1 MTGSVSLGVS
11 FRVIVNQESLNMA
24 ESVGNVTRHR
34 KAPIVVKIGDSY
46 KLVYVPVVSGMSLAH
61 HYQRHLAKAAHD
73 MGLNVTRM
81 SLLGYFMKFADNKII
96 ENYYS
101 EIYNN
106 EENIKDIF
114 KKLGNKKIK
123 NKVLEEHPEYLCKIE
138 KRIVED
144 CVVADVGGFLY
155 TEGPVKR
162 TSRFNFSYLV
172 PTHDAIETGSV
183 STVPQL
189 HVRFTPEAKAKEQL
203 PYYNDNSSAL
213 YTATFLLEV
222 DGISKLE
229 VCQALSRNPG
239 DNSESLPESLGKDE
253 QAKRF
258 EASVKALI
266 AMLGNLAFGAKRSR
280 NLPHWEIRS
289 AVVTGAVGIAPFV
302 PSSGHQPSFIADTV
316 ARARIQKEQGVLKDY
331 TIAAYK
337 REDGVDTAGA
347 NTYRTLEE
355 AIAAVAAWI
364 RNAYFA

>member
-1 MTGSVSLGVS
+1 VKASSVSLGVS

-96 ENYYS
+96 ENYYP
-101 EIYNN
+101 EVKNN
-106 EENIKDIF
+106 VDKTD
-114 KKLGNKKIK
+114 
-123 NKVLEEHPEYLCKIE
+123 LCKTE
-138 KRIVED
+138 KTIVEA
-144 CVVADVGGFLY
+144 CTVADVGGFLY

-162 TSRFNFSYLV
+162 TSRFSFSYLV

-189 HVRFTPEAKAKEQL
+189 HVRFTPEARTKEQI
-203 PYYNDNSSAL
+203 PFYNDNSSAL

-222 DGISKLE
+222 DGISRLD
-229 VCQALSRNPG
+229 VCQALSKNPG
-239 DNSESLPESLGKDE
+239 SLGKDE

-289 AVVTGAVGIAPFV
+289 AMVTGAVGIAPFV

-316 ARARIQKEQGVLKDY
+316 ARARVQREQGILKGY
-331 TIAAYK
+331 TIAAYR
-337 REDGVDTAGA
+337 REDGVDTAGVD
-347 NTYRTLEE
+347 TYNTLEE
-355 AIAAVAAWI
+355 AIATVAAWI
-364 RNAYFA
+364 RDTYFA